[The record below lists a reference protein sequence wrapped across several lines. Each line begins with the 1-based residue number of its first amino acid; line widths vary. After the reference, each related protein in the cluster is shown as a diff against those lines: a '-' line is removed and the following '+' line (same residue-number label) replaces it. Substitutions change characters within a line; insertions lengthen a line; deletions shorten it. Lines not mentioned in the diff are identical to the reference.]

1 MFFNN
6 IIMSIEG
13 TWKPEEKSKPTRS
26 CSRQTFWFSIYLL
39 PTNLERIQVFPLFP
53 LPPPPPAVGK
63 ESPALCSYTRPRYGH
78 SFIKPLLD
86 TCAVSHVF
94 KVFWVPA
101 CLGVARWSAPTPWPD
116 PAHHVMCDEGQANQ
130 GQRVIGSISTRA
142 VLCFRKMPPGHVWR
156 NISRR
161 HVSI

>member
-1 MFFNN
+1 MKGNESLEENLNRPDPVHVRLFGSLY
-6 IIMSIEG
+6 IYCQLI
-13 TWKPEEKSKPTRS
+13 WKEFKF
-26 CSRQTFWFSIYLL
+26 SRY
-39 PTNLERIQVFPLFP
+39 FPP
-53 LPPPPPAVGK
+53 PPPPPAVGK